1 MLCPLFA
8 PGPLALQLELVQA
21 KQQDITGLAEAA
33 ATRER
38 RMEEM
43 EEAIGALQEA
53 VAALPPA
60 GDMGEPG
67 RQRLQLSRELGDINT
82 QAWLF
87 VLCARLLVA
96 CCLSSVACSL
106 LLCCP
111 QSSTCFSVGKEGADR
126 CTKPESLALAAFL
139 TGCFACGLFGFAGQQ
154 LGRPACGV
162 PHRPQSCGRAAAG
175 S

>member
-1 MLCPLFA
+1 MWCADSRQGETVSIFNCFLYSLPWCCVPCLLLA
-8 PGPLALQLELVQA
+8 PFALQLELVQA

-87 VLCARLLVA
+87 VLCAGLLVA
-96 CCLSSVACSL
+96 CCLVSAAWLFVV
-106 LLCCP
+106 CC
-111 QSSTCFSVGKEGADR
+111 
-126 CTKPESLALAAFL
+126 L
-139 TGCFACGLFGFAGQQ
+139 
-154 LGRPACGV
+154 
-162 PHRPQSCGRAAAG
+162 
-175 S
+175 